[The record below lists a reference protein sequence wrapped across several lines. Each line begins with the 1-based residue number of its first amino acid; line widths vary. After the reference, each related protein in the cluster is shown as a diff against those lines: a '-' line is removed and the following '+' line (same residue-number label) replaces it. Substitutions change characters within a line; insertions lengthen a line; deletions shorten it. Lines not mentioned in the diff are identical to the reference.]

1 MPALPLH
8 MVFALELS
16 KKYKGLSTYP
26 LMIGAILPDC
36 LFPGDTKSF
45 REAHCLKG
53 STFQSERIIQKFG
66 DVVRHP
72 EDWALMVGWHSHVW
86 LDAYDRKRGM
96 RLLGQKK
103 INANEAS
110 RMQFYGNLCDYSSEQ
125 ILGIAEEMVR
135 VPTPMVTVLEQMM
148 SIHFKAPQEQ
158 LRTIVNYIKRRK
170 EREPDK
176 KRPLVREVTFDKY
189 IQEALENYP
198 FEELGLVPI
207 DGPVTDEEGENSQA
221 EAVLDPM
228 FNEYDQLDDFDKLD
242 QELDDILKMP

>member
-16 KKYKGLSTYP
+16 KRYKGLSTYP
-26 LMIGAILPDC
+26 LMVGSILPDC

-45 REAHCLKG
+45 RESHCLSG
-53 STFQSERIIQKFG
+53 STFQPERIIQKFG

-86 LDAYDRKRGM
+86 LDAYDRKRGL

-103 INANEAS
+103 IHANEAS
-110 RMQFYGNLCDYSSEQ
+110 RMQFYGNLCDYSSDQ
-125 ILGIAEEMVR
+125 ILGIAEDMVR

-148 SIHFKAPQEQ
+148 NIHFKAPQEQ
-158 LRTIVNYIKRRK
+158 LRTIVKYIQRRS

-176 KRPLVREVTFDKY
+176 KKPLVRSQTFDKY
-189 IQEALENYP
+189 IAQALEDYP
-198 FEELGLVPI
+198 FEELGLRPI
-207 DGPVTDEEGENSQA
+207 ELFEQDDVDDNTKA
-221 EAVLDPM
+221 EAVLDPA
-228 FNEYDQLDDFDKLD
+228 FNEYDQLD
-242 QELDDILKMP
+242 QELEDILKMP